1 MEKVRHFL
9 LEKQG
14 LLTDKPSQ
22 SILDVARRI
31 HNIQIDTISVVARA
45 QDLTIYN
52 RLEDYQE
59 NKVWKLLEEQKLF
72 ENYSH
77 ALCLMPIE
85 EYPFYNWRMTTYRE
99 GKKNRYWESWISE
112 NKKVIEFVYNSI
124 KKDGAMSSKDFKTE
138 EKRST
143 QGWWNWKKEKR
154 ALEHLFYCGKILV
167 AYRRGFQKFYDLPE
181 RVLPENIS
189 HEPMELDEIP
199 NYLLQTIFSAIGI
212 GNYRE
217 LRFYITSRA
226 TKKIWDNKKEKINEF
241 LNEQVKEGTLERVK
255 INSIDEDHYVLSNDA
270 NKLIAQEKIETYSMK
285 LINPFDNTVR
295 NRFSLEKF
303 WNFKYTIEAYVPKE
317 KRIYGYYVLPILD
330 NNQFIGRL
338 EPKAYRKD
346 KIFEIKSLYFEDWF
360 TPDTKAFERLALGI
374 HRFVDF
380 HKCSQIQLNEKIPD
394 EIRKPLSSALSI

>member
-317 KRIYGYYVLPILD
+317 
-330 NNQFIGRL
+330 
-338 EPKAYRKD
+338 
-346 KIFEIKSLYFEDWF
+346 
-360 TPDTKAFERLALGI
+360 
-374 HRFVDF
+374 
-380 HKCSQIQLNEKIPD
+380 
-394 EIRKPLSSALSI
+394 